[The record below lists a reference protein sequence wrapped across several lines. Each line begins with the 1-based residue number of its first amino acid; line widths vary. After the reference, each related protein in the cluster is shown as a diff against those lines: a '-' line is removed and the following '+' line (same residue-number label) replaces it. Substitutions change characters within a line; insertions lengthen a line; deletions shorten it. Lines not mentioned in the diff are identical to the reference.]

1 MYLTEHEL
9 ETIRAYFRTK
19 PPVLKAWLFGSY
31 ARGEA
36 DAKSDVDLLVEL
48 DDAQATGIQFFGW
61 PVELTEL
68 LGKPVDLGSADCVL
82 PFYKS
87 FIEADKALIYAQAVR
102 RQTAA

>member
-36 DAKSDVDLLVEL
+36 DAKSDVDLLVDLNL
-48 DDAQATGIQFFGW
+48 DGFQDGVLEFFVW
-61 PVELTEL
+61 RDDLAEL
-68 LGKPVDLGSADCVL
+68 LGKKVDVLSGVKPGSRFHTKIASDL
-82 PFYKS
+82 QP
-87 FIEADKALIYAQAVR
+87 IYELEQA
-102 RQTAA
+102 A